1 MSQADSREKAE
12 QSQSPKDSDAM
23 FISEIKSC
31 QNSMISRNRAPD
43 SWKVIGNNPNL
54 GPPVNL
60 FRGISEPVMKGNK
73 QIHKELTDWALIGG
87 FDFLW
92 KPRAQ
97 PMHPYTRGKEVMRSA
112 ETLLSAD

>member
-23 FISEIKSC
+23 FISEIKSR

-60 FRGISEPVMKGNK
+60 FRGISEPVTKGNK
-73 QIHKELTDWALIGG
+73 QIHKELTARALTNG
-87 FDFLW
+87 FRM
-92 KPRAQ
+92 KTYAPIEKRK
-97 PMHPYTRGKEVMRSA
+97 REVVRSA
-112 ETLLSAD
+112 ANATASRLTKT

>member
-23 FISEIKSC
+23 FISEIKSR

-54 GPPVNL
+54 GPPCESVQGD
-60 FRGISEPVMKGNK
+60 FRAYNEGEQANPQRIDGSGTN
-73 QIHKELTDWALIGG
+73 
-87 FDFLW
+87 
-92 KPRAQ
+92 
-97 PMHPYTRGKEVMRSA
+97 
-112 ETLLSAD
+112 